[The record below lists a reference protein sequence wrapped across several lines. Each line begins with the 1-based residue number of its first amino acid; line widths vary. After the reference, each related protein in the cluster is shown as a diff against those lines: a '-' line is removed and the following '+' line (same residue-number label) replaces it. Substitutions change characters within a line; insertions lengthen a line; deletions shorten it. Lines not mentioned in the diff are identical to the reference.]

1 MLVPRRGCG
10 KKVTVDTTATASF
23 AEQVADATL
32 EAFRADGFVKT
43 NEDGSEE
50 RDLKKFAETVYAI
63 VVQARVTTRAE
74 KVDKAITKGK
84 LQHTVLPSIPDEG
97 TEAWDEAD
105 EATQK
110 GRANALQTVWNE
122 VKDAHVG
129 RIQRMLG
136 TNRTGLT
143 LCKAT
148 VSIDGNPVEAV
159 YVTDVE
165 ELILADYVK
174 PRKDAI
180 RKAADKFAK
189 DLAGVTDRN
198 PDMTDVLKGELDAGM
213 KAASQLARATLELT
227 SGK

>member
-1 MLVPRRGCG
+1 VN
-10 KKVTVDTTATASF
+10 TTATASF
-23 AEQVADATL
+23 AELVADAAL

-43 NEDGSEE
+43 NDDGSEE
-50 RDLKKFAETVYAI
+50 RDLKKFAEKVYG
-63 VVQARVTTRAE
+63 VVMQARVTNRTE

-84 LQHTVLPSIPDEG
+84 LQHQLLPSIPEEG

-105 EATQK
+105 EATK
-110 GRANALQTVWNE
+110 LGRERALQAVWNE
-122 VKDAHVG
+122 VKDAHIG

-148 VSIDGNPVEAV
+148 VSIDGNPLDAV

-165 ELILADYVK
+165 DLILADYVQ

-189 DLAGVTDRN
+189 DLAGVSERN
-198 PDMTDVLKGELDAGM
+198 PDMADVLKGELDTGM

>member
-1 MLVPRRGCG
+1 MN
-10 KKVTVDTTATASF
+10 TTATASF
-23 AEQVADATL
+23 AELVADAAL

-43 NEDGSEE
+43 NDDGSEE
-50 RDLKKFAETVYAI
+50 RDLKKFAEKVYG
-63 VVQARVTTRAE
+63 VVMQARVTNRTE

-84 LQHTVLPSIPDEG
+84 LQHQLLPSIPEEG

-105 EATQK
+105 EATK
-110 GRANALQTVWNE
+110 LGRERALQAVWNE
-122 VKDAHVG
+122 VKDAHIG

-148 VSIDGNPVEAV
+148 VSIDGNPLDAV

-165 ELILADYVK
+165 DLILADYVQ

-189 DLAGVTDRN
+189 DLAGVSERN
-198 PDMTDVLKGELDAGM
+198 PDMADVLKGELDTGM